1 MNLRAI
7 DLNLLVVLNAL
18 LEEAHVSRAGEKLGL
33 SQPAMSAALERCRR
47 LMRDPLFHRGRGV
60 MRPTA
65 KALALREPLK
75 KLLGEM
81 TALIDP
87 PPADLRTLRRTVRLI
102 MADLPAQLT
111 VPPLLARLTDSAPG
125 VDIVILPWRGAA
137 DAVDS
142 LERDAA
148 DIAVSTFPAVTAAF
162 RRQELFFE
170 TYVVAM
176 RRDHPAATGFDLDR
190 WLAFPHIMVSGR
202 GETHSEVDDS
212 LARLGRTR
220 RVAAALPSFL
230 TAAALLE
237 TTNMIALLPRSCID
251 AERRKNFALFP
262 PPIATPGF
270 PLHLARHVRSDD
282 DPVVDH
288 VANVIAHIADVIA
301 APFRS
306 VG

>member
-33 SQPAMSAALERCRR
+33 SQPAMSAALERCRH
-47 LMRDPLFHRGRGV
+47 LLGDPLFLRGRGV

-75 KLLGEM
+75 KLLAEVE
-81 TALIDP
+81 ALIDP
-87 PPADLRTLRRTVRLI
+87 PPTDLRTLRQTVRLI

-111 VPPLLARLTDSAPG
+111 IPPLLAQLADSAPG
-125 VDIVILPWRGAA
+125 VDIVVLPWRGAA
-137 DAVDS
+137 DALDG
-142 LERDAA
+142 LDRGAA
-148 DIAVSTFPAVTAAF
+148 DIAVSTFPAATAAF

-176 RRDHPAATGFDLDR
+176 RRNHPAATGFDLDR
-190 WLAFPHIMVSGR
+190 WLTFPHIVVSGR
-202 GETHSEVDDS
+202 GQTRSDVDDA

-220 RVAAALPSFL
+220 RVAATLPSFL
-230 TAAALLE
+230 TATALLE
-237 TTNMIALLPRSCID
+237 TTDMIALLPSRCIG
-251 AERRKNFALFP
+251 AEQREKFVLFA
-262 PPIATPGF
+262 PPIETPGF
-270 PLHLARHVRSDD
+270 PLHLARHMRSDG
-282 DPVVDH
+282 DPAVDH
-288 VANVIAHIADVIA
+288 VADVIA
-301 APFRS
+301 ATFRT